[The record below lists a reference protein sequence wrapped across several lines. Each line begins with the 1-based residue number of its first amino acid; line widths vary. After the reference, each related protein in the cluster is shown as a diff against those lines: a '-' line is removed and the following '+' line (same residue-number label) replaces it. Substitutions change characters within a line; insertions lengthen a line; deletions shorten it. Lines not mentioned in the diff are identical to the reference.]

1 LSGVITKCVGSVF
14 DKDEMTKV
22 FSASRLLM
30 LQEYRNIIKN
40 IKLKIKVGLQY
51 IFICFSLKLPIT
63 DWRLLFGGK
72 ARHCQDFSICPP
84 LTANACYGLV
94 SGQLL

>member
-1 LSGVITKCVGSVF
+1 MGRLFWKILLTFWLTLLVMGGATGITVWLHQHALQSVQDDLVIRPSSVLAV
-14 DKDEMTKV
+14 KAAANT
-22 FSASRLLM
+22 
-30 LQEYRNIIKN
+30 
-40 IKLKIKVGLQY
+40 
-51 IFICFSLKLPIT
+51 
-63 DWRLLFGGK
+63 LLFGGK